1 MQRPPHHLHRVA
13 LRRPR
18 GQGIQTDATPG
29 ALHVFPHPLACVA
42 AVVVCREVQLFVAAV
57 SPPQMVEQLDEKLAV
72 LAPPAHPMEAP
83 RLDVERPAN
92 PCLAVGPRSAQGPL
106 PPPAHPAE
114 AHLGVGLQLGLV
126 LEERPRFFGHL
137 QDILEPGVLLFDL
150 LLGAFLGRDGARPP
164 PAEAQA
170 VQRAAQC
177 LPAHER
183 GGPLPEKLEGKELAA
198 PARAQPAML
207 GGRIL
212 LEQLLDA
219 LTRLLPEQ
227 RPRTAPSV
235 VVEGG
240 AALPEEAGDNGVEGG
255 ARAEEHASDLGGR
268 EPVEG
273 EQRDVHPE
281 PSTGLR
287 FALHLDEEPLAF
299 LGGDGDILHVR
310 SSFWWLDGCGVFT
323 MPQRTAACSIIL
335 CIYLVALDLCSVV
348 SP

>member
-29 ALHVFPHPLACVA
+29 VLHVSPDPLACVT
-42 AVVVCREVQLFVAAV
+42 AVVVCGEVQLFVAAV
-57 SPPQMVEQLDEKLAV
+57 SPPQMVEQL
-72 LAPPAHPMEAP
+72 
-83 RLDVERPAN
+83 
-92 PCLAVGPRSAQGPL
+92 
-106 PPPAHPAE
+106 
-114 AHLGVGLQLGLV
+114 
-126 LEERPRFFGHL
+126 LE
-137 QDILEPGVLLFDL
+137 
-150 LLGAFLGRDGARPP
+150 
-164 PAEAQA
+164 
-170 VQRAAQC
+170 
-177 LPAHER
+177 
-183 GGPLPEKLEGKELAA
+183 
-198 PARAQPAML
+198 
-207 GGRIL
+207 
-212 LEQLLDA
+212 A

-240 AALPEEAGDNGVEGG
+240 AALPEEAGDNGVDGG
-255 ARAEEHASDLGGR
+255 ARAEEDASDLGGR

-287 FALHLDEEPLAF
+287 FALHLDDEALAF

-310 SSFWWLDGCGVFT
+310 SSLWWLDGCGVFT

-335 CIYLVALDLCSVV
+335 CIYLVCRRAEGKPS
-348 SP
+348 